1 MLDEPLPAALEQV
14 ERDFTALMQFDVE
27 ATFGRRVASAVRNE
41 LLRERSAPRW
51 KFALALSA
59 ALIWIH
65 LSFGALI
72 WIHLSFHTASVS
84 DFPFHNSR
92 SKMPVARSA
101 GNFPT
106 THRGSSRDEAGREPE
121 ILRAGACWLPWS
133 EP

>member
-1 MLDEPLPAALEQV
+1 MLDEPPPADLEPM
-14 ERDFTALMQFDVE
+14 ERDFTSLLRV
-27 ATFGRRVASAVRNE
+27 TSRRLSVGAVASAVRDE
-41 LLRERSAPRW
+41 LLRERSAARW
-51 KFALALSA
+51 GFTLALAA

-72 WIHLSFHTASVS
+72 WIQLSFHTASVS

-92 SKMPVARSA
+92 SKMPAARSA
-101 GNFPT
+101 GHLPT
-106 THRGSSRDEAGREPE
+106 VPVRSSPNEAGREPE